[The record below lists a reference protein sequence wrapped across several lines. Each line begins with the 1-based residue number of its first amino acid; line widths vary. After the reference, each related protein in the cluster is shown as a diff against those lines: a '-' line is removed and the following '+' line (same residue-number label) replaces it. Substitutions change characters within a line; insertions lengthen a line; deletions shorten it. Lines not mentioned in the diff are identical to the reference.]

1 MPRPRKPTNL
11 LMLSGALDHDRKRY
25 ADRTGEPADDRA
37 LGPPPETLEAPI
49 RAAWL
54 EIERLAPWL
63 VFADRLAVE
72 LAARLLVFVR
82 LAGAGGASP
91 AHLSRL
97 QAALGALG
105 LTPADRSKVKMP
117 ARKPSN
123 RFERFGKRTGE
134 TA

>member
-11 LMLSGALDHDRKRY
+11 LILSGALDHDRKRY
-25 ADRTGEPADDRA
+25 SDRAGEPVDDRP
-37 LGPPPETLEAPI
+37 LGPPPEKIRAPV

-72 LAARLLVFVR
+72 IAARLLVFVR
-82 LAGAGGASP
+82 AAGMGGATP
-91 AHLSRL
+91 GHISRL

-105 LTPADRSKVKMP
+105 LTPADRSKVSMS
-117 ARKPSN
+117 ARKPGNS
-123 RFERFGKRTGE
+123 FERFGKRTGE
-134 TA
+134 TK